1 MNKDMNA
8 LVKAAEKQEWTVSYT
23 GGGHY
28 KFKSPT
34 GAVVFTSSTPGRSR
48 ALTNTKALLKRN
60 GLDI

>member
-8 LVKAAEKQEWTVSYT
+8 LVNAAEKQGWTVTYT
-23 GGGHY
+23 GSGHY
-28 KFKSPT
+28 KFKSPS

-48 ALTNTKALLKRN
+48 SLTNTKALLKRK